1 MAYTNGVFRIDL
13 VSGSD
18 TARTALTSC
27 TASNPSGAITRI
39 NKTAHGLVTGAVV
52 DLTGFT
58 AWLND
63 AWKITVVDA
72 DNFDLDGATWQA
84 TADPSGTVT
93 PRGGS
98 SWSDAW
104 LTIASGATP
113 ARHQPGDEI
122 RFAKTAE
129 PVSLGQTASF
139 TSGSQTVTLTTA
151 VTKKIEDAISGWT
164 ASPNITAATNSF
176 RKLGAT
182 AVQLTPAA
190 IFTTGKMAYATIAGG
205 GTQDFSSYRYVNFW
219 FRPTSSVSFSAG
231 VFKICLCSD
240 ATGDTIINELNFT
253 ATVNNSGFHI
263 MMLDYGAALGS
274 NIQSVAIYAN
284 SDPSTTVISVNN
296 IFASNG
302 DLTLQTLIGKSG
314 DVNYNI
320 QSIDGTTIKIDSA
333 NTSAAGRGYYGTTES
348 ATLYYRVPFE
358 VSTNSNFFVT
368 NEAGNALNNF
378 NHYAGG
384 FDTAT
389 DTRTGETVFGS
400 KVVAIG
406 GFSLSGY
413 MKLSNFVFARLNA
426 SNSTVSPVTYENC
439 VFCGCSTPAAIQ
451 ATNVVYE
458 DCKFLNLPGTWY
470 LTGLVIYRNC
480 EFMNGAG
487 AGVIADG
494 ACRFYLC
501 TFANNSSSS
510 ISMLPFSDF
519 SPGIFRRCLFLDSQE
534 ATVTSGTGIIFSYD
548 HDGTPGNHWGFT
560 SNGTVNWQTAEFQ
573 GSDPGA
579 WRVIPSSSNRGV
591 SRPIKIKLAELAVSA
606 SSAVTVTAW
615 VKKSHATNVA
625 AKLYVDG
632 EDITLSGITAA
643 EDVKTN
649 DTNWE
654 ELSITFTPTEA
665 GIVQVNVSCWYVLSS
680 AEVYIGSITATQ

>member
-1 MAYTNGVFRIDL
+1 MAYTNGIFRIDL

-27 TASNPSGAITRI
+27 TASNPSGSITRI

-52 DLTGFT
+52 DTTLFT
-58 AWLND
+58 AWLNG
-63 AWKITVVDA
+63 AFKITVVDA
-72 DNFDLDGATWQA
+72 DNFDLDDTVWQA

-98 SWSDAW
+98 SWADAW
-104 LTIASGATP
+104 LTIASGATA

-164 ASPNITAATNSF
+164 ASANITAATNSS

-182 AVQLTPAA
+182 AVVLTPAGA
-190 IFTTGKMAYATIAGG
+190 FTTGKMAYAAIAGG
-205 GTQDFSSYRYVNFW
+205 GTQDFSAYQYINFW

-231 VFKICLCSD
+231 AFKICLCSD
-240 ATGDTIINELNFT
+240 ATGDTIVNEINFT
-253 ATVNNSGFHI
+253 ATVNNSGWHI
-263 MMLDYGAALGS
+263 MELDYGAALGS

-284 SDPSTTVISVNN
+284 TDPATTAISFNN

-302 DLTLQTLIGKSG
+302 DLSLATLIGKSG

-320 QSIDGTTIKIDSA
+320 QSIDGTTIKIDSS
-333 NTSAAGRGYYGTTES
+333 NTSATGRGYYGTTES

-358 VSTNSNFFVT
+358 VSTSSNFFVT
-368 NEAGNALNNF
+368 NETGNALNNF

-400 KVVAIG
+400 KVVGIG
-406 GFSLSGY
+406 GFSLLGY
-413 MKLSNFVFARLNA
+413 MKLSNFVFARLNC
-426 SNSTVSPVTYENC
+426 SNSVASSITFENC
-439 VFCGCSTPAAIQ
+439 VFCGSSTPAAIQ

-458 DCKFLNLPGTWY
+458 GCKFLNLPGTWY
-470 LTGLVIYRNC
+470 LTGLIVYINC
-480 EFMNGAG
+480 DFMNGAG
-487 AGVIADG
+487 AGVISDG
-494 ACRFYLC
+494 ACRFFSC
-501 TFANNSSSS
+501 RFANNSSSS
-510 ISMLPFSDF
+510 ISMLAFSDF
-519 SPGIFRRCLFLDSQE
+519 SPGIFRRCLFLDTQE
-534 ATVTSGTGIIFSYD
+534 ATISSGSGTVFSYD

-560 SNGTVNWQTAEFQ
+560 SNGTVNWQTTEFQ

-579 WRVIPSSSNRGV
+579 WRVIPLTNGRGV
-591 SRPIKIKLAELAVSA
+591 SLPIKMKLAELAVSA
-606 SSAVTVTAW
+606 STAVTVTAW
-615 VKKSHATNVA
+615 VKKSDATAVA
-625 AKLYVDG
+625 ARLYVEG
-632 EDITLSGITAA
+632 EVITLAGITATEA
-643 EDVKTN
+643 VKAD

-665 GIVQVNVSCWYVLSS
+665 GIVQVNVSCWYVSSS
-680 AEVYIGSITATQ
+680 AQVYIGSITATQ